1 MKIKGG
7 LSKRPRKAHTLK
19 KLEVIKLIKEKRS
32 TLASMAQVVGACSR
46 TPRGGGFNSLSGLI
60 PEAAEQSL
68 PLSLSLKSIKNNKKK
83 NKKKKRTKR

>member
-1 MKIKGG
+1 MKIQVS

-32 TLASMAQVVGACSR
+32 TLASVAQVVGACSR
-46 TPRGGGFNSLSGLI
+46 TPRGGGFNSLSGLV

-83 NKKKKRTKR
+83 KRTKR